1 MKIQRSGHEEINKGY
16 FYGLPEEIHR
26 RTKISRPIIAKA
38 LKGDIRA
45 YQEIMDRF
53 EGKITNTHE
62 VKTDAPVQ
70 PVINVYNS
78 KIPLASREDEVKE

>member
-38 LKGDIRA
+38 LKSGKGETAKQNTVIRVA
-45 YQEIMDRF
+45 LQIIAE
-53 EGKITNTHE
+53 
-62 VKTDAPVQ
+62 Q
-70 PVINVYNS
+70 
-78 KIPLASREDEVKE
+78 